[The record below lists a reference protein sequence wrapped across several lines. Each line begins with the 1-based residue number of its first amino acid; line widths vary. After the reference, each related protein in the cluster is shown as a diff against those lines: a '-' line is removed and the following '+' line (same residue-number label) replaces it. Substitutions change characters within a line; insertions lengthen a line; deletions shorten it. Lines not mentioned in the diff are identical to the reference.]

1 MHCFVFEKEE
11 NIVLQPLTPLGY
23 RLDKEY
29 YDIHGAYGYNG
40 LISSSNDIKG
50 TLIYFCPDRPYTY
63 YTSMD
68 DETLEKAIGVI
79 S

>member
-11 NIVLQPLTPLGY
+11 NNVLYPPTPLGY
-23 RLDKEY
+23 RLYKEY
-29 YDIHGAYGYNG
+29 YDIHGTYGYNG
-40 LISSSNDIKG
+40 LIFSSNDIKG
-50 TLIYFCPDRPYTY
+50 TQIYFGPDRPYTY

-68 DETLEKAIGVI
+68 DEYLEKAIGVI